1 MKIFSSTNEDF
12 QQVLLVGSNYM
23 ENALCIVQ
31 HGQTLLAC
39 LSWSKQQQ
47 GSGNLIRGWPGL
59 GRADL

>member
-31 HGQTLLAC
+31 HSQNIARMSELEQAAAGIRELNSRLARAGQ
-39 LSWSKQQQ
+39 
-47 GSGNLIRGWPGL
+47 G
-59 GRADL
+59 